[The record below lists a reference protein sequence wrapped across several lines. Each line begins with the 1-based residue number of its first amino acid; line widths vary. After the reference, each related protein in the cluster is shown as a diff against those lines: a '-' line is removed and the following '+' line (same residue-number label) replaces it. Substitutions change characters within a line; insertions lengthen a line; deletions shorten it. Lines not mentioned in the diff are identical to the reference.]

1 MAADFSRRFNRFMIA
16 VTLVALGVVLIGQGY
31 RLPLE
36 PGQKVLR
43 WPIDIALIVVFLID
57 GARYLARGRERWPVW
72 LRSWLT
78 WVVGGTIS
86 LVVLASGLLT
96 VHGIATIILYRQIV
110 VLLRMIGRSRVA
122 RTVLAEVRLK
132 PAQML
137 ALSFLFTI
145 GVGTYFLTLP
155 AATADQQGASLLNA
169 LFTATSATCV
179 TGLIVVDTSTY
190 WSRFGQTVILILIQI
205 GALGIMTI
213 STSAGLLLGRRLG
226 LRERVVLHEIFDE
239 AMAEELIRLIRNIVK
254 LTIVIEL
261 VGFALLVVKF
271 AGRMPRWT
279 ETLYQAVFHS
289 VSAFCNAG
297 FSLASDSLMKF
308 VDDLGVNLIISTL
321 IILGGLGYAVLG
333 GLSSLWPMKRSIRL
347 GWKALSLHAKLTL
360 VTSLV
365 LISLGTV
372 LFFFFEFDNTLLHLP
387 LKDQIV
393 AAYFQSVTAR
403 TAGFNTVDIGQLKPT
418 TLFVLMILMF
428 IGASPGSTGGGIK
441 TTTVAVLILSV
452 RSIVRQREEVEA
464 FGRTISRTMIYK
476 AAAIAVISLGVVL
489 TLFLILLAVEQ
500 GDFLALAFEAVSAF
514 GTVGLSM
521 GITPQLTVWGKL
533 IIITMMYVGR
543 IGPLTLALAIGEP
556 ERRLRIAYPQG
567 RVWIG

>member
-1 MAADFSRRFNRFMIA
+1 M
-16 VTLVALGVVLIGQGY
+16 
-31 RLPLE
+31 
-36 PGQKVLR
+36 
-43 WPIDIALIVVFLID
+43 
-57 GARYLARGRERWPVW
+57 
-72 LRSWLT
+72 
-78 WVVGGTIS
+78 
-86 LVVLASGLLT
+86 
-96 VHGIATIILYRQIV
+96 
-110 VLLRMIGRSRVA
+110 
-122 RTVLAEVRLK
+122 AEVRLK

-155 AATADQQGASLLNA
+155 AATADQQGASFLNA

-213 STSAGLLLGRRLG
+213 STSAALLLGRRLG

-239 AMAEELIRLIRNIVK
+239 AMAEELIRLIRNIIT
-254 LTIVIEL
+254 LTFVIES
-261 VGFALLVVKF
+261 VGFALLLVEF
-271 AGRMPRWT
+271 LGRAPSWT
-279 ETLYQAVFHS
+279 EALYQAVFHS

-297 FSLASDSLMKF
+297 FSLASDSLMGF
-308 VDDLGVNLIISTL
+308 VNDLGVNLIISTL
-321 IILGGLGYAVLG
+321 IILGGLGYTVLG
-333 GLSSLWPMKRSIRL
+333 GISSLWPVKRRL
-347 GWKALSLHAKLTL
+347 RLRWRALSLHTKLTL
-360 VTSLV
+360 VTSLA

-372 LFFFFEFDNTLLHLP
+372 LFFFFEFDNTLLHLS

-452 RSIVRQREEVEA
+452 RSIIHQREEVEA

-489 TLFLILLAVEQ
+489 SLLLVLLAVEQ

-514 GTVGLSM
+514 GTVGLST
-521 GITPQLTVWGKL
+521 GITPQLTTWGKL
-533 IIITMMYVGR
+533 IIIIMMYVGR

-556 ERRLRIAYPQG
+556 KRRLPIAYPQG

>member
-1 MAADFSRRFNRFMIA
+1 MAADFSRRFNWFMIA

-254 LTIVIEL
+254 LTMVIEL